1 MIGSSGVDSA
11 RVGPYHVGML
21 EITPKALDQI
31 RRMMRQ
37 QGKEGSSLRVGVKE
51 AGCSGMEYIMDFVPS
66 AEPGDH
72 ALTLDGLQVV
82 VSAAAEPYLSGVRL
96 DWGEGLLGS
105 GFKFSNPN
113 ASKTC
118 GCGKS
123 FNV

>member
-1 MIGSSGVDSA
+1 
-11 RVGPYHVGML
+11 ML

-31 RRMMRQ
+31 RKMMRQ
-37 QGKEGSSLRVGVKE
+37 MGKEGSWFRVGVKE
-51 AGCSGMEYIMDFVPS
+51 AGCSGMEYVMDFVAS
-66 AEPGDH
+66 AEPGDQ
-72 ALTLDGLQVV
+72 AFALDGLQVV
-82 VSAAAEPYLSGVRL
+82 VAADAEPYLSGVRL